1 MKIIADFH
9 VHTKYARATSKNL
22 DLHEIARWSKIKG
35 VQLVA
40 AGDFTHPMQWATIKK
55 ELEPDGSGLF
65 DLKQDKT
72 GAKFILSTEVACIY
86 KHREATRRLHHLILS
101 PSLAAAEAIIKELQA
116 RGCNLSADGRPI
128 LGLSSK
134 DLLQLLLE
142 IDEDNVLIPA
152 HVWTPWFAIFGSKSG
167 YDSVEE
173 CFEDLAPH
181 IFALETGLS
190 SDPAMNWTLSGLDKY
205 ALISNSD
212 AHSGPNIG
220 REANIFELPE
230 LSYQAV
236 MEAIKSKDPK
246 RFLSTIEFFP
256 EEGMYHYDGHRLCN
270 VSYAPSQTKKL
281 KDICPV
287 CHRPLTIG
295 VMNRVD
301 NLRDRDFGYQPT
313 AAVPFKKIV
322 PLPLIISDYLDVGRA
337 SKKVE
342 ELFFNIIKLGGD
354 EFSILLE
361 LELEQLKKI
370 MPEDLAQGIID
381 VRQGRLD
388 IKPGYDGVY
397 GTVKIFK
404 KGPKIAKK
412 QSALF

>member
-152 HVWTPWFAIFGSKSG
+152 HVWTPWFAIF
-167 YDSVEE
+167 
-173 CFEDLAPH
+173 
-181 IFALETGLS
+181 
-190 SDPAMNWTLSGLDKY
+190 
-205 ALISNSD
+205 
-212 AHSGPNIG
+212 
-220 REANIFELPE
+220 
-230 LSYQAV
+230 
-236 MEAIKSKDPK
+236 
-246 RFLSTIEFFP
+246 
-256 EEGMYHYDGHRLCN
+256 
-270 VSYAPSQTKKL
+270 
-281 KDICPV
+281 
-287 CHRPLTIG
+287 
-295 VMNRVD
+295 
-301 NLRDRDFGYQPT
+301 
-313 AAVPFKKIV
+313 
-322 PLPLIISDYLDVGRA
+322 
-337 SKKVE
+337 
-342 ELFFNIIKLGGD
+342 
-354 EFSILLE
+354 
-361 LELEQLKKI
+361 
-370 MPEDLAQGIID
+370 
-381 VRQGRLD
+381 
-388 IKPGYDGVY
+388 
-397 GTVKIFK
+397 
-404 KGPKIAKK
+404 
-412 QSALF
+412 